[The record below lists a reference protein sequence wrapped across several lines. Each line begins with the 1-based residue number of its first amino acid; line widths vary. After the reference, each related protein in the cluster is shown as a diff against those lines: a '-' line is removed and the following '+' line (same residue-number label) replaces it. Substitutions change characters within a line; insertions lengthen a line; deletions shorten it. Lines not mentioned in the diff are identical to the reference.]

1 MKHLLYILFLL
12 VVSMVHGQHQD
23 KVNFIKGKISLGIH
37 PENKSI
43 QGSVNYSFVALEK
56 VDSVFLDAKNM
67 RFLSVLLNNKKVKYK
82 TDDQRLILYKK
93 LKKNKKYSL
102 QLNYRVQPK
111 QTVYFIGWDSSF
123 PNKQVWT
130 QGQGKYTSHWL
141 PSFDDMTEK
150 VIFDMEIR
158 FDKEYE
164 VIANGVLQDTLTVDG
179 VKTWRYSMNKPM
191 SSYLL
196 AFAIGDYKKKELST
210 ATKVPIE
217 LYYYP
222 QDSALVAP
230 TYKYTQEIFDFFEK
244 EIGVPY
250 PWQNY
255 KQIPVRDFLYAGM
268 ENTSATIFS
277 DAYMIDS
284 IAFKD
289 RNFVSVN
296 AHEMAHQWFGNLV
309 TQESSGS
316 HWLHEG
322 FATYYALLAEKE
334 IFGTEYYYW
343 KIYESAKQL
352 TELSVNGQG
361 ESLLDPTAS
370 SLTFYEKGAWAL
382 HILRENIGESAF
394 KEGVKRYLRKFSFKN
409 ANIEA
414 FLVEMAA
421 VSGKDLSLFKEQW
434 LQEKIFPFSEA
445 KESLKKGSESL
456 AALFNLEQ
464 ELITSPA
471 NRSVT
476 IQKYWNKLAVPQL
489 RSHLVK
495 TYYKSLPEDLI
506 KDIFNSQDIMLR
518 QAIAIAAPQIP
529 IGLKDEFES
538 LLEDHSYI
546 TIEHMLYKLWIN
558 FPQDR
563 SDYLEK
569 TKEIVGLPNKNVRI
583 LWLTLALLTKDFEP
597 NNTAGYFKELSKY
610 TAPEFGME
618 VRQNAFQLL
627 RDTLGFTDNNLLDLI
642 NASQHHSWQFKKF
655 SRNMLKE
662 LLGQKEYRKRIIS
675 LSEKLNEA
683 EKRYIINNLGAE

>member
-23 KVNFIKGKISLGIH
+23 KVNFFKGKISLGIH

-67 RFLSVLLNNKKVKYK
+67 RFFSVLLNNKKVKYK

-196 AFAIGDYKKKELST
+196 AFAIGDYEKKELST
-210 ATKVPIE
+210 ATKIPVE

-382 HILRENIGESAF
+382 HILREDIGESAF
-394 KEGVKRYLRKFSFKN
+394 KEGVKRYLRKFSYKN

-414 FLVEMAA
+414 FLAEMAA
-421 VSGKDLSLFKEQW
+421 GSGKDLSLFKEQW
-434 LQEKIFPFSEA
+434 LQEKIFPFNEA

-569 TKEIVGLPNKNVRI
+569 TKEIVGLPNKNVRM

>member
-1 MKHLLYILFLL
+1 MKHLLYIVFLL
-12 VVSMVHGQHQD
+12 VVCIVHGQHQD

-37 PENKSI
+37 PKNKSI
-43 QGSVNYSFVALEK
+43 QGSVNYSFTALEK

-67 RFLSVLLNNKKVKYK
+67 TFLSVLLNNKKVKFK
-82 TDDQRLILYKK
+82 ADDQRLILYKK
-93 LKKNKKYSL
+93 LKKNKTYTL
-102 QLNYRVQPK
+102 DLNYKVQPK
-111 QTVYFIGWDSSF
+111 QAVYFIGWDSNL

-150 VIFDMEIR
+150 VVFDMEIR
-158 FDKEYE
+158 FDKDYKA
-164 VIANGVLQDTLTVDG
+164 IANGELQDTLTVDG
-179 VKTWRYSMNKPM
+179 IKTWRYSMDKPM

-196 AFAIGDYKKKELST
+196 AFAIGDYEKKELFT
-210 ATKVPIE
+210 ATKVPVE

-250 PWQNY
+250 PWGNY

-284 IAFKD
+284 IAFND
-289 RNFVSVN
+289 RNFVNIN

-309 TQESSGS
+309 TQESSES

-334 IFGTEYYYW
+334 IFGAEYYYW
-343 KIYESAKQL
+343 KLYESAKQL
-352 TELSVNGQG
+352 AELSAKGQG

-382 HILRENIGESAF
+382 HIIRENIGETAF
-394 KEGVKRYLRKFSFKN
+394 KEGVNQYLRKNSFKN
-409 ANIEA
+409 TNIEA
-414 FLVEMAA
+414 FLAEMAL

-434 LQEKIFPFSEA
+434 LQEKIFPFSVA
-445 KESLKKGSESL
+445 KGSLKKGSESL
-456 AALFNLEQ
+456 LELFNLEQ
-464 ELITSPA
+464 ELITSQV
-471 NRSVT
+471 NRSIA
-476 IQKYWNKLAVPQL
+476 IQKYWNKTAVPQFK
-489 RSHLVK
+489 SHLVK
-495 TYYKSLPEDLI
+495 TYYKSLPQELI
-506 KDIFNSQDIMLR
+506 KEIFDSNDIVLR
-518 QAIAIAAPQIP
+518 QAIAIAAPEVP
-529 IGLKDEFES
+529 VGLKDEFES

-546 TIEHMLYKLWIN
+546 TIEHVLYKLWIN

-563 SDYLEK
+563 SDYLLR
-569 TKEIVGLPNKNVRI
+569 TKEVVGLPSKNVRI

-597 NNTAGYFKELSKY
+597 HNKAVYFKELSGY

-627 RDTLGFTDNNLLDLI
+627 WDTIGFSDNNLLDLI

-655 SRNMLKE
+655 SQTMLKE
-662 LLGQKEYRKRIIS
+662 LMGHKEYRKRIIG

-683 EKRYIINNLGAE
+683 EKRYIKNNLGAE